1 MRGITNRSKRD
12 RDRLCT
18 RARRRGK
25 GGGEDSSEEAKGD
38 GEGETAAR
46 GHVQHLLR
54 LKVRGCALAAGAI
67 EPIATT

>member
-1 MRGITNRSKRD
+1 MHESEEE
-12 RDRLCT
+12 
-18 RARRRGK
+18 GK
-25 GGGEDSSEEAKGD
+25 GEGGDSSEEAKGD

-46 GHVQHLLR
+46 GRVQHLLR